1 MDNKEQAL
9 QLMDMGFGFLDEVR
23 CKGEDLDNM
32 AKARELLRQS
42 WELFHAPDEESA
54 GEVKQ
59 DG

>member
-1 MDNKEQAL
+1 MDNKEKAL
-9 QLMDMGFGFLDEVR
+9 QLMDMSFAYLDQVR

-42 WELFHAPDEESA
+42 WELFHTPEKKPD